1 MSLGIGCTARP
12 GKSRNN
18 KTGSWRVFY
27 PVMAHDECT
36 KCGTCQLICP
46 EGCITQNPDKTYTID
61 LDFCKGCG
69 MCAKE
74 CPDKAK
80 AISMIQE
87 EK

>member
-1 MSLGIGCTARP
+1 MPLGIGCTARP

-18 KTGSWRVFY
+18 KTGSWRVYY
-27 PVMAHDECT
+27 PVMDNAKCT
-36 KCGTCQLICP
+36 GCGTCQLICP
-46 EGCITQNPDKTYTID
+46 EGCITGSGKTLQID

-69 MCAKE
+69 LCAEE

-80 AISMIQE
+80 AISMHLE

>member
-12 GKSRNN
+12 GKGRNN

-27 PVMAHDECT
+27 PVMDSAKCT

-46 EGCITQNPDKTYTID
+46 EGCITQNADKTYAID

-69 MCAKE
+69 LCAHE

-80 AISMIQE
+80 AITMLQE